1 MSSQARSFVAC
12 LGLLLAAVLQGAET
26 ATGPDGQ
33 KVEIGNRFVRV
44 YRSRLPAHGTRAVR
58 DYVGS
63 CVVYLT
69 DVDER
74 VTSPDGQVKEVR
86 HKYGDVGW
94 IEPGRYGIEN
104 LTDHPTEEVII
115 ELKVERPKEAPVTL
129 DPIKIDPHY
138 HSVSFE
144 NERVRAIR
152 TVLEPHLKGPMHEH
166 PPYVVVYLTE
176 LHTTMKTG
184 DGRQLD
190 NPRKPGEIAY
200 RDRLAHQTQN
210 IGEKTA
216 IEIQVELK

>member
-1 MSSQARSFVAC
+1 MSTYARGSVAC
-12 LGLLLAAVLQGAET
+12 LSVTLLAILLRAET
-26 ATGPDGQ
+26 GTGPDGQ
-33 KVEIGNRFVRV
+33 KVEVANRFVRV
-44 YRSRLPAHGTRAVR
+44 YRSRLPAHGKRAVR

-63 CVVYLT
+63 CVVYLS

-74 VTSPDGQVKEVR
+74 VTSPNGQVKEVR

-104 LTDHPTEEVII
+104 LTDHSTEEVII
-115 ELKVERPKEAPVTL
+115 ELTAERPKEAPVTL

-138 HSVSFE
+138 HAVSFE

-152 TVLEPHLKGPMHEH
+152 TVLEPHVKSPVHEH

-176 LHTTMKTG
+176 LHTTMKMA
-184 DGRQLD
+184 DGRKVD

-200 RDRLAHQTQN
+200 RDRLLHQAEN
-210 IGEKTA
+210 IGEKTG